1 MLKEAFIIKVI
12 LLKDVKEKKKKDS
25 ILDVS
30 DGYANNF
37 LIKNGLAVLYTKKSK
52 EILDKEINFREKEE
66 QKLVDEYNQIK
77 NKLNDKIIEFKV
89 KTGKDDKVFGTVS
102 SKQISDKLKEMG
114 YKIDKKNIKVT
125 DAISSLG
132 ITNVAVEL
140 HKKVKFNIKINLL
153 K

>member
-1 MLKEAFIIKVI
+1 MKVI
-12 LLKDVKEKKKKDS
+12 LLKDVKGKGKKDS

-77 NKLNDKIIEFKV
+77 NKLNDKVIEFKV

-132 ITNVAVEL
+132 ITNVDVEL

>member
-1 MLKEAFIIKVI
+1 MKVI
-12 LLKDVKEKKKKDS
+12 LLKDVKGKGKKDS

-132 ITNVAVEL
+132 ITNVDVEL